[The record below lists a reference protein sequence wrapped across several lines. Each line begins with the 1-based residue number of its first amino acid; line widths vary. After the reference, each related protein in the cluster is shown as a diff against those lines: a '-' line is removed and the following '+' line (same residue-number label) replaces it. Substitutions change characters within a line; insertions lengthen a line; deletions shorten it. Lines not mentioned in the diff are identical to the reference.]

1 MRGNNGGAARGAR
14 IAPAAGDHHTARH
27 LPPSGVAPGAL
38 TSAVIH
44 GGDGHADGGF
54 RMGTTRPAGDRH
66 TAQDQPPGGAPPGA
80 LKTPRSIAV
89 EAEVGL
95 DGPLPRWVV
104 WRGRRRR
111 IAEIVDEWRVD
122 DEWWRAE
129 VRRHYFAVLLADGSH
144 LTVFC
149 DLLEGTWWEQRY

>member
-1 MRGNNGGAARGAR
+1 MREDNGGTDRGAC
-14 IAPAAGDHHTARH
+14 IAPAAGDRHTAGD
-27 LPPSGVAPGAL
+27 LPPS
-38 TSAVIH
+38 
-44 GGDGHADGGF
+44 
-54 RMGTTRPAGDRH
+54 
-66 TAQDQPPGGAPPGA
+66 GAPPGA
-80 LKTPRSIAV
+80 LKTPRPIAV
-89 EAEVGL
+89 EAEAGS

-129 VRRHYFAVLLADGSH
+129 VRRHYFAVLLAEGSH

-149 DLLEGTWWEQRY
+149 DLLEETRWEQRY